1 LKCHLCWR
9 DITEFLARQASPVSL
24 SGKIIGAEEAKLFP
38 VPIAEGAGPMPGEPT
53 GKRAEGFLKI
63 LQFFYIQYLLFF

>member
-1 LKCHLCWR
+1 V
-9 DITEFLARQASPVSL
+9 SPVSL

-63 LQFFYIQYLLFF
+63 LQFFYFQYLLFF